1 MKKVF
6 FDYQGKRIG
15 IMDNSQPVIKQK
27 NNRELGYEI
36 KRITAIYHNC
46 VIFRST
52 NNSTIELQLFQ
63 RKHIG
68 DLSS

>member
-36 KRITAIYHNC
+36 KRITAIYHN
-46 VIFRST
+46 
-52 NNSTIELQLFQ
+52 
-63 RKHIG
+63 
-68 DLSS
+68 